1 MKPTPTLVR
10 PAAAGDLLA
19 ITALAR
25 ALGTASEVTD
35 DAASAILGALV
46 EDPRALLAVAENEAG
61 VVVGYVLAHRH
72 LAFHAGGWVVW
83 IEEVVVDAG
92 ARRRGIGRD
101 LLNRA
106 EEWAAEH
113 GATHVALA
121 SRHAGP
127 FYVALGYED
136 SAVYYK
142 KPQR

>member
-1 MKPTPTLVR
+1 MTLAPTLVR

-19 ITALAR
+19 VTALAR
-25 ALGTASEVTD
+25 ALATASEVTD
-35 DAASAILGALV
+35 DAASAILGTLV
-46 EDPRALLAVAENEAG
+46 EDPRALLAVAEDDAG

-72 LAFHAGGWVVW
+72 LAFHADGWVVW
-83 IEEVVVDAG
+83 VEEVVVDAD
-92 ARRRGIGRD
+92 ARRRGTGRA
-101 LLNRA
+101 LLDWVEA
-106 EEWAAEH
+106 WAAEH

-121 SRHAGP
+121 SRRAGP

>member
-1 MKPTPTLVR
+1 MTPTPTLVR
-10 PAAAGDLLA
+10 PAVAGDLLA
-19 ITALAR
+19 VTALAR
-25 ALGTASEVTD
+25 DLATASEVTD

-46 EDPRALLAVAENEAG
+46 EDPRALLAVAEDEAG
-61 VVVGYVLAHRH
+61 VVVGYVLAHRR
-72 LAFHAGGWVVW
+72 LAFHAGGCVVW
-83 IEEVVVDAG
+83 VEEVVVDAS

-113 GATHVALA
+113 GATHVSLA
-121 SRHAGP
+121 SRRAGP
-127 FYVALGYED
+127 FYLALGYED